1 MREREG
7 DIAATDRFLR
17 ATHAS
22 LVRSLTGYIGDRHI
36 AEDLAQEAMARFLAR
51 PPGRTVHSP
60 EAYLHT
66 IGLNVARSW
75 LRRRAVER
83 RAGRRPIAVADFVAQ
98 SPVDDD
104 DIHEAMRLRRLPARQ
119 REAISLRFLADLD
132 VSRTALVMRCKEGTV
147 RALTSQGIARLR
159 RELGDYMSEVSDE

>member
-1 MREREG
+1 MRERER
-7 DIAATDRFLR
+7 DVAATDRFLR
-17 ATHAS
+17 SAHGS
-22 LVRSLTGYIGDRHI
+22 LVRSLTGYVGDRGV
-36 AEDLAQEAMARFLAR
+36 AEDLAQESMARFLAR

-60 EAYLHT
+60 EAYLYT
-66 IGLNVARSW
+66 ISLNVARSW

-83 RAGRRPIAVADFVAQ
+83 RASRRPVATADFEVQ
-98 SPVDDD
+98 QPSLDDG
-104 DIHEAMRLRRLPARQ
+104 DIHEAMRRLPSRQ
-119 REAISLRFLADLD
+119 REAVSLRFLADLD

>member
-7 DIAATDRFLR
+7 DVRATDRFLR
-17 ATHAS
+17 STHGS
-22 LVRSLTGYIGDRHI
+22 LVRSLTGYVGDRNV

-83 RAGRRPIAVADFVAQ
+83 RASHRRVAAVDFVVPQ
-98 SPVDDD
+98 SAVDDD
-104 DIHEAMRLRRLPARQ
+104 DIHEAMRRLPARQ

-132 VSRTALVMRCKEGTV
+132 VSRTALAMRCKEGTV

-159 RELGDYMSEVSDE
+159 RELGDYVSEVSDE